1 MDIDKEILKGYI
13 DTIILSLLCE
23 KPLYG
28 FEMAK
33 KVREKSLREFELKEG
48 TMYLALKRLEI
59 NGLVDSYWS
68 DEASEGGRRKYYR
81 ILPSGRE
88 RLIGKKAE
96 WRFVKR
102 IIDIFLEGLDERD

>member
-33 KVREKSLREFELKEG
+33 IVREKSRQEFELKEG
-48 TMYLALKRLEI
+48 TMYLALKRLE
-59 NGLVDSYWS
+59 NNCMVDSFWS
-68 DEASEGGRRKYYR
+68 EEASEGGRRKYYS
-81 ILPSGRE
+81 ILPLGRE
-88 RLIGKKAE
+88 RLTQKKAE
-96 WRFVKR
+96 WEFVKKM
-102 IIDIFLEGLDERD
+102 IDLFLGGIL

>member
-33 KVREKSLREFELKEG
+33 IVREKSNKEFELKEG
-48 TMYLALKRLEI
+48 TMYLALKRLEN
-59 NGLVDSYWS
+59 NGFVEYFWGE
-68 DEASEGGRRKYYR
+68 EASEGGRRKYYR
-81 ILPSGRE
+81 ILPSGLE
-88 RLIGKKAE
+88 RLTQKKSE
-96 WRFVKR
+96 WKFVKSL
-102 IIDIFLEGLDERD
+102 IDVFLEENL

>member
-1 MDIDKEILKGYI
+1 MDVDKEILKGYI
-13 DTIILSLLCE
+13 DTIILSLLSV

-33 KVREKSLREFELKEG
+33 KVREKCNREFELKEG

-59 NGLVDSYWS
+59 NGLVDSYWGE
-68 DEASEGGRRKYYR
+68 EASEGGRRKYYR

-88 RLIGKKAE
+88 RLALKKAE
-96 WRFVKR
+96 WEFVKR
-102 IIDIFLEGLDERD
+102 MIDVFMEGIL